1 MESTSGLQLPTS
13 LLRRLR
19 FRAKRDNRS
28 MQSELI
34 HCLYLGLQLKVEPES
49 FLEQAR
55 RLRQQC
61 HGVLTEE
68 IYEETL
74 NDGHP

>member
-1 MESTSGLQLPTS
+1 MDSTSVLQLPPS

-34 HCLYLGLQLKVEPES
+34 HCLYLGLQQEAEPEA
-49 FLEQAR
+49 FLDQAR

-61 HGVLTEE
+61 HGLLTEK
-68 IYEETL
+68 IYEQIINE
-74 NDGHP
+74 GRQ